1 MQDTR
6 MAVASDGLAPAR
18 CSTLRALRLAATG
31 AELAGDGTPAAAK
44 RKFAAAGE
52 ALREARSRQCAR
64 NGKRARGTRG
74 RRGRRCAASGTLDLG
89 GAASRRG
96 VRRPRWR
103 PPRYAQRCEYEA
115 AHRTALTAFQEVA
128 AAARHIVAQ
137 ARSDYDLVYKVVG
150 LAPSFGRTRGKVRGA
165 GGSMLEWRAART
177 RASLAEAEEAAG
189 NACVA
194 WRASE
199 QALRCLWSE
208 YRRMRRRV
216 QDAQDVLARLKLM
229 RREDAAS
236 GGGHAGADEERGRE
250 KVVEWVAE
258 GVATLQQG
266 EDLACAWHELDK
278 FRWGV
283 WGSARRCKASLRE
296 VETLRVALHEAEWGT
311 WPADL
316 PGGSAWTAAVAAA
329 TGVDVPLSG
338 GDWGSQGGRADS
350 TGTGAGGDVRPPDI
364 ESDGCCS
371 DDAAEAEPVAAEGR
385 QAAEGDHAECAWRGR
400 VGVETRRLMP
410 GSEDP
415 YEAAWRCMLAAWH
428 QVAVENRGMGLRE
441 GEVEGAA
448 LCVGGTSVRK
458 RLWLARKHR
467 RWRRLRR
474 SCYGKRGAAVAI
486 SQDGR

>member
-1 MQDTR
+1 MPETEL
-6 MAVASDGLAPAR
+6 VVSDGLAPAR
-18 CSTLRALRLAATG
+18 CPRALRLAATG
-31 AELAGDGTPAAAK
+31 AGLVEDDTPAAAR

-74 RRGRRCAASGTLDLG
+74 RGGRRCAAPGTLDPG
-89 GAASRRG
+89 GVASRRG
-96 VRRPRWR
+96 ARRPRWR
-103 PPRYAQRCEYEA
+103 PPRYAPRGEYEA
-115 AHRTALTAFQEVA
+115 AHRAALTAFREVA
-128 AAARHIVAQ
+128 AAARCITAQ
-137 ARSDYDLVYKVVG
+137 ARSDYDLVYKVMD

-165 GGSMLEWRAART
+165 GGSTLEWRAART

-189 NACVA
+189 IACGA

-199 QALRCLWSE
+199 QALRCLWSQ

-216 QDAQDVLARLKLM
+216 QDAQDVLAKLKLM
-229 RREDAAS
+229 RRGDAAS
-236 GGGHAGADEERGRE
+236 GGGTAGTEEERGRE

-266 EDLACAWHELDK
+266 EDLACVWHELDK

-283 WGSARRCKASLRE
+283 WGSARRCRASLRE
-296 VETLRVALHEAEWGT
+296 LETLRAALHEAEWGT

-329 TGVDVPLSG
+329 MGIVAPLSG
-338 GDWGSQGGRADS
+338 GDWGSQGGIAGGN
-350 TGTGAGGDVRPPDI
+350 GTGAGAGVRPPDSY
-364 ESDGCCS
+364 SDGCCS

-385 QAAEGDHAECAWRGR
+385 QAAGGGHTECAWSGR
-400 VGVETRRLMP
+400 VGVETRRLVP

-415 YEAAWRCMLAAWH
+415 HEVAWRCMRAAW
-428 QVAVENRGMGLRE
+428 QQMAVENRRMGLQE
-441 GEVEGAA
+441 DGAEDAA
-448 LCVGGTSVRK
+448 LCVGCTSMRK

-474 SCYGKRGAAVAI
+474 SCYGKRGVATEP
-486 SQDGR
+486 